1 MLLICNIYL
10 KDLTN
15 TLHSLKKITHM
26 TNILPVQ
33 ALFLRSIH
41 LEQSNFPSTK
51 EGIWEV
57 GKPRA
62 ASSFVI
68 LFVNFLFCLQV
79 RYHLEIYFVALISL
93 FSTSPLQYK
102 WCFEKWTLF
111 WICPSQN
118 TATFIV
124 SQKTT
129 AFVKVTLHNS
139 IHMSQ

>member
-1 MLLICNIYL
+1 MFMILICNISF

-15 TLHSLKKITHM
+15 ISHSWKKKPL

-62 ASSFVI
+62 ASSFVN
-68 LFVNFLFCLQV
+68 LLVNFLFCLQV
-79 RYHLEIYFVALISL
+79 RYHSEIHFVALISICSKSL
-93 FSTSPLQYK
+93 YKIEIRLKMAQYDI
-102 WCFEKWTLF
+102 L
-111 WICPSQN
+111 IS
-118 TATFIV
+118 
-124 SQKTT
+124 
-129 AFVKVTLHNS
+129 
-139 IHMSQ
+139 